1 MNLRNDARRFIKFD
15 VGDGKNFFFFFFWHD
30 NWHPAGVLFQKYGFR
45 VIYDAASKFEAKVE
59 IVLHNKVWVWRPAR
73 SEELVDMQSNL
84 SLVERKEEDKAIWT
98 ATKLGCYLVLL
109 HVKISEP
116 RLIQCSVGSYYCFNL
131 LSLDMHSLAVWS

>member
-73 SEELVDMQSNL
+73 SEELVNMQSNL
-84 SLVERKEEDKAIWT
+84 SLVER
-98 ATKLGCYLVLL
+98 
-109 HVKISEP
+109 
-116 RLIQCSVGSYYCFNL
+116 
-131 LSLDMHSLAVWS
+131 VWRKTRQYGQQLN